1 MSIFDDISKQIT
13 DLKEIIFPTPVKSM
27 LGEVVLNLVVRKEY
41 SKSNAITDRR
51 TESGFDLSDNA
62 KARPMIINLTVL
74 DNSKDYLINR
84 DALRKL
90 TDTHEIVSFI
100 YAGRD
105 TVDTVM
111 VMDMS
116 EIYDSEFAGGVTYDI
131 VLKQMRNRAII
142 PTVTTEVKTLPGG
155 KGIPG
160 SATSTQ
166 VPPKEEKKARSSLA
180 SKILGIGG

>member
-1 MSIFDDISKQIT
+1 MGIFDDISKQIT
-13 DLKEIIFPTPVKSM
+13 DLKEMIFPTPVKSM
-27 LGEVVLNLVVRKEY
+27 LGDVVLNLIVRKEY

-51 TESGFDLSDNA
+51 TEGGYDLSDNA
-62 KARPMIINLTVL
+62 KSRPMIINLTVL

-142 PTVTTEVKTLPGG
+142 PTVVEVKSLPGG
-155 KGIPG
+155 KAVPG
-160 SATSTQ
+160 SATSIQ
-166 VPPKEEKKARSSLA
+166 VPPKEEKKARSSLLT
-180 SKILGIGG
+180 KITGIGG